1 MSEGPLTREEL
12 HPVITVEV
20 GPMAHGGHCVA
31 RHEGRVVFVRH
42 AIPGE
47 TVQVALTEREPTARY
62 WRGEVVHVVHASDY
76 RRRHIWKLADSVRAH
91 QAGRLPVGG
100 AEFGHI
106 TDQHQRRLKAH
117 VFRDTLQRIGGISVG
132 ELPAHAHHADGEI
145 HVEDVSAAHSNG
157 LHWRTR
163 VGFAVTPTG
172 ALAMKPFRSNDLIE
186 LRGMPLA
193 VEAIHESRIF
203 TADFRG
209 AHRVDVVAPGGKDPL
224 TLLVHVEEAPAQDP
238 GGDGQAGGWEGLR
251 RRLSA
256 LSAEDPRIGSILLA
270 RHYAENAAPRRSSR
284 PSKRR
289 GRQSG
294 GASSRP
300 APTEPAESVS
310 YDVVVGE
317 RSIVESLPEA
327 GGVAES
333 VRLPPESF
341 WQIHRNAP
349 TALVRSVREVTT
361 LSTGDDAAD
370 LYAGAGLFTGWAAAT
385 VGPGG
390 RVLSIEAA
398 APSSRS
404 AADAFGAA
412 EQVEVLTSPVER
424 ALAAVRGSRVVV
436 LDPPR
441 TGAGARVVDGLDR
454 AGAEEIIYV
463 SCEPSSFARDAKDLM
478 SRGFKVSDLRV
489 LDLYP
494 NTHHMESVARFT
506 R

>member
-1 MSEGPLTREEL
+1 MSGGPVTRDEL
-12 HPVITVEV
+12 FPIITVEV

-31 RHEGRVVFVRH
+31 RYEGRVVFVRH

-47 TVQVALTEREPTARY
+47 TVQVALTDREPSAKY

-117 VFRDTLQRIGGISVG
+117 VFRDTLQRIGGISVA
-132 ELPAHAHHADGEI
+132 ELPAQAHHADGEI

-163 VGFAVTPTG
+163 VSFAVTGSG

-209 AHRVDVVAPGGKDPL
+209 AHRVDVVAPGGRDPL
-224 TLLVHVEEAPAQDP
+224 TLVVHVEDP
-238 GGDGQAGGWEGLR
+238 TTHASTADDHPDAWSGLR

-256 LSAEDPRIGSILLA
+256 LSAEDARIGSILLA
-270 RHYAENAAPRRSSR
+270 RHQPQPPGSSR
-284 PSKRR
+284 PPRPPRRR
-289 GRQSG
+289 GGQSK
-294 GASSRP
+294 ASSRP
-300 APTEPAESVS
+300 ASAEPGGTIS
-310 YDVVVGE
+310 YEVVVGE
-317 RSIVESLPEA
+317 RSVVESLPEA
-327 GGVAES
+327 GDVAES
-333 VRLPPESF
+333 LSLPPESF

-349 TALVRSVREVTT
+349 AALVRAVREVAT
-361 LSTGDDAAD
+361 LSPGDRAAD
-370 LYAGAGLFTGWAAAT
+370 LYAGAGLFTAWAAAA
-385 VGPGG
+385 VGQAGH
-390 RVLSIEAA
+390 VLSVEAA
-398 APSSRS
+398 GPSSRS
-404 AADAFGAA
+404 AAEAFAA
-412 EQVEVLTSPVER
+412 ARQVEVIASPVER
-424 ALAAVRGSRVVV
+424 ALGALKGTRVVV

-441 TGAGARVVDGLDR
+441 AGAGARVIEGLDS
-454 AGAEEIIYV
+454 AGAEEVIYV
-463 SCEPSSFARDAKDLM
+463 SCEPSSFARDAKDLLG
-478 SRGFKVSDLRV
+478 RGFRISEMRV